1 MPQQLH
7 SECSL
12 DAFFSDLFCPMVL
25 RSRSLNTHRLYK
37 TTINHFRKFKGD
49 EPTLADLN
57 DLTVNRYL
65 KWFRDLPRSPASVN
79 KERANVLAIW
89 RFACRKGYVTIWPD
103 VPMEREPE
111 RIPQAWSKSQLETLL
126 RCCKHET
133 GEIAGINAAD
143 WWTALHLV
151 CWDTGERIGAVVG
164 LLWDNVD
171 LEKMSLLVRAETRKG
186 GKRDRLYVISSD
198 TKVALKKIYRPNAEL
213 VFPWPYVRNYI
224 WNRYEKILAKAGLPT
239 DRKSKFHRMR
249 RSVASHAEAAGGNA
263 TELLDHSRRSV
274 TVAYLDPR
282 IVRKAQAVDVLFRLQ
297 K

>member
-1 MPQQLH
+1 MLESVSSASSLH
-7 SECSL
+7 S
-12 DAFFSDLFCPMVL
+12 FYSDLFCPMVL
-25 RSRSLNTHRLYK
+25 RSRAANTHRLYE
-37 TTINHFRKFKGD
+37 TTIRHFRKFLCR
-49 EPTLADLN
+49 EPILSDLC

-89 RFACRKGYVTIWPD
+89 RFACRKGYVTVWPD

-111 RIPQAWSKSQLETLL
+111 RVPQAWTKSQLEKLL
-126 RCCKHET
+126 ACCRHEL
-133 GEIAGINAAD
+133 GCIADINAAD

-151 CWDTGERIGAVVG
+151 CWDTGERIGGVIG
-164 LLWDNVD
+164 LEWDNVD
-171 LEKMSLLVRAETRKG
+171 LQRATVLVRAETRKG
-186 GKRDRLYVISSD
+186 GNRDRLYSLASD
-198 TKVALKKIYRPNAEL
+198 TVAALQAIKRRGAAE
-213 VFPWPYVRNYI
+213 VFPWPYTRSYL
-224 WNRYEKILAKAGLPT
+224 WNRYEKLLLRAGLPA

-274 TVAYLDPR
+274 TLAYLDPR
-282 IVRKAQAVDVLFRLQ
+282 IAKKSSAIDYLFRPG